1 MVLGYCAAF
10 ACAARG
16 DVARAA
22 RVAFTML
29 LEGFRA
35 RDGFLALQ
43 SRAEYNAA
51 AAAAGEV
58 SERAWD
64 VMKLTGKLV
73 HT

>member
-1 MVLGYCAAF
+1 MAF
-10 ACAARG
+10 GCAARG

-43 SRAEYNAA
+43 SRAEYDAA

-58 SERAWD
+58 SERGVGCYEVEWD
-64 VMKLTGKLV
+64 ACAHVCAN
-73 HT
+73 